1 MTLKNKIRYAFFAV
15 FAIGLLYAA
24 NYARQYALIGAAY
37 NAKTVC
43 SCVFVAGRSQKNV
56 EKEELYTVPFGK
68 QIVDNEAQT
77 VTASIFG
84 LVSKTALYRP
94 KLGCTLLN
102 ETTPEALRQQP
113 TIANLAP
120 QTDALTDSVLPK
132 IQQEALQK
140 TLDWAFAEPDT
151 AHPVRTRGVVVLHRG
166 RVVAEQY
173 AKGFD
178 RNTPQMG
185 WSMTKSV
192 TNAMIGM
199 LVKDGKLD
207 VNKPAPVAEWK
218 NDGRKGITIDNLL
231 RMSSGLRFEEN
242 YARVGDATK
251 MLFSAAGAGKYALQ
265 SPVEVP
271 PATKWYYSSGTTNI
285 LQEIVRRQ
293 FKTHGEY
300 LNFPHQRLFQ
310 KLGMTTATLEPDASG
325 TYVGSSYMYASAR
338 DWAKFG
344 QLFAQDGVWQGAR
357 ILPEGWV
364 KYSASETAHA
374 NGDYAAQFW
383 TYVRKSGLPADAFS
397 MNGFEG
403 QYVLIVPSKQLVVV
417 RLGCSPNEQYFDEK
431 RFLKEI
437 AAAF

>member
-1 MTLKNKIRYAFFAV
+1 MTLKNKIRYTILAF
-15 FAIGLLYAA
+15 ILTSLLYAG

-43 SCVFVAGRSQKNV
+43 SCVFVAGRSQEVV
-56 EKEELYTVPFGK
+56 EKEELYAVPFGK
-68 QIVDNEAQT
+68 QSVDNEAQT

-84 LVSKTALYRP
+84 LVSKTAIYRP

-102 ETTPEALRQQP
+102 EATAEALRQQP
-113 TIANLAP
+113 TIALAAP
-120 QTDALTDSVLPK
+120 QAEALNDSVLPK
-132 IQQEALQK
+132 TQQETLQK
-140 TLDWAFAEPDT
+140 TLDWAFAEPDP
-151 AHPVRTRGVVVLHRG
+151 AHPVRTRGVLVLHHG

-178 RNTPQMG
+178 KNTPQMG
-185 WSMTKSV
+185 WSMTKSI

-207 VNKPAPVAEWK
+207 VNKPAPVTEWK
-218 NDGRKGITIDNLL
+218 DDNRKAITLDNLL

-242 YARVGDATK
+242 YGSISDATK
-251 MLFSAAGAGKYALQ
+251 MLFGVAGAGKYALG
-265 SPVEVP
+265 SPVEAR
-271 PATKWYYSSGTTNI
+271 PATKWYYSSGTSNI
-285 LQEIVRRQ
+285 LQEIARQQ
-293 FKTHGEY
+293 FKTHGDY

-310 KLGMTTATLEPDASG
+310 KLGMATATLEPDASG

-344 QLFAQDGVWQGAR
+344 QLYVQDGLWKGER

-364 KYSASETAHA
+364 KYSSAETAHSD
-374 NGDYAAQFW
+374 GDYAAQFW

-417 RLGCSPNEQYFDEK
+417 RLGCSSNEQYFDEK

>member
-1 MTLKNKIRYAFFAV
+1 MTTKKKIRYAILAAV
-15 FAIGLLYAA
+15 LMGLIYAG
-24 NYARQYALIGAAY
+24 NYARQYLLIGAAF

-43 SCVFVAGRSQKNV
+43 SCVFVAGRNQETV
-56 EKEELYTVPFGK
+56 EKEELYAVPFGK
-68 QIVDNEAQT
+68 QLVDKQAQT

-102 ETTPEALRQQP
+102 ETTAEELRQQP
-113 TIANLAP
+113 TIAAVSS
-120 QTDALTDSVLPK
+120 QVESLTDSVLPK
-132 IQQEALQK
+132 IQQAAIQK
-140 TLDWAFAEPDT
+140 TLDWAFAEPDPK
-151 AHPVRTRGVVVLHRG
+151 HPVRTRGVVVLHRG

-173 AKGFD
+173 AAGFD
-178 RNTPQMG
+178 KNTPQMG

-192 TNAMIGM
+192 TNALIGM

-218 NDGRKGITIDNLL
+218 DDERKEITLDNLL

-242 YARVGDATK
+242 YASISDATK
-251 MLFSAAGAGKYALQ
+251 MLFGSAGAGKYAIG
-265 SPVEVP
+265 SPVETA

-285 LQEIVRRQ
+285 LQEMVRRQ
-293 FKTHGEY
+293 FKTHADY
-300 LNFPHQRLFQ
+300 LNFPHQQLFQ
-310 KLGMTTATLEPDASG
+310 KLGMTTATIEPDASG
-325 TYVGSSYMYASAR
+325 TYVGSSYMYASPR

-344 QLFAQDGVWQGAR
+344 QLYVQDGVWKGER

-364 KYSASETAHA
+364 KYSSTETAHS

-383 TYVRKSGLPADAFS
+383 TYVRKSGLPADSFS

-417 RLGCSPNEQYFDEK
+417 RLGCSPSEQYFDEK

-437 AAAF
+437 ADVF